1 MNKTI
6 AKGLSICMLLLTLT
20 ACGGNGQTTDTS
32 PESGGTAIV
41 PATDTVH
48 PDMTDT
54 SDTPTPD
61 THPVTE
67 FETREEETVRP
78 AEIIDG
84 GKIFENGYNANM
96 LVGFDEY
103 GRTVQPTASRK
114 ADKEVG
120 IFYFLW
126 LGAPTHF
133 QDIYDSSVI
142 IEKYGKEM
150 LLYQDTP
157 ESPLR
162 EPHWWGKPHFGY
174 YNSADEWVIR
184 KHMEMLTVAGVD
196 FLVFDTTNAVTY
208 DSAARR
214 IMKVVTELRAEGW
227 DAPQVAYMTHTYSI
241 STVNGLYQNIYQKYP
256 EYEEAWYKIDGKP
269 MIIAYTKEKD
279 DIAASGELGPT
290 GQPYRPGDMS
300 EELLDFFHIR
310 DPRWPTDPVT
320 DNGWPYTDW
329 SLPPSVNGDMISV
342 SVATHPRPPF
352 SYGLIWEDWP
362 NYGRGYDVASGT
374 NVKEDSLKGTFFDY
388 EWEAVYQNDDKLKYV
403 FITGWNEW
411 VAWKHDMEGY
421 EGYIFVDN
429 ADLQY
434 SRDIEP
440 MAGGYEDA
448 YYIQMMTHI
457 RRYKYEPLI
466 DTALT
471 LHKTIDVG
479 GAVAQWDDVNAIY
492 RRVGQDDG
500 ERKKYGASKT
510 VDYACDPVRNNIV
523 EVRVTSDDENLYFM
537 IETTDPIVE
546 TGTQNWMNLFI
557 GRGRPAQGK
566 GWEGYEFAVN
576 REREDN
582 TATVE
587 VLGADFTG
595 TKVGEATFSVQGN
608 VMQIRVPRAAVGLE
622 AGGDFYFKVA
632 DGVESPAEIMN
643 YYSSGRS
650 LPLGRLSYLYQL
662 GE

>member
-1 MNKTI
+1 MNPCIKR
-6 AKGLSICMLLLTLT
+6 GLPLLLALLMLSSCAGGTGGRETEPLT
-20 ACGGNGQTTDTS
+20 
-32 PESGGTAIV
+32 ESGTSTVAPETGGDTAS
-41 PATDTVH
+41 ATE
-48 PDMTDT
+48 
-54 SDTPTPD
+54 S
-61 THPVTE
+61 
-67 FETREEETVRP
+67 ETREEETVRP
-78 AEIIDG
+78 GETIDG
-84 GKIFENGYNANM
+84 STIYENGYNANM

-103 GRTVQPTASRK
+103 GRTLEPTASRK
-114 ADKEVG
+114 SDKEVG

-126 LGAPTHF
+126 LGTPHF
-133 QDIYDSSVI
+133 QDIYDSSKI
-142 IEKYGKEM
+142 IAQYGKDM
-150 LLYQDTP
+150 LLYQDT
-157 ESPLR
+157 EVSPLR
-162 EPHWWGKPHFGY
+162 QPHWWGEPLMGY
-174 YNSADEWVIR
+174 YNSADEWIIR

-214 IMKVVTELRAEGW
+214 ILKISTELRAEGW

-241 STVNGLYQNIYQKYP
+241 STVNALYENIYKQYP

-279 DIAASGELGPT
+279 DIAASGDLGPT

-300 EELLDFFHIR
+300 EELRSFFHIR
-310 DPRWPTDPVT
+310 DPRWPGEPVT
-320 DNGWPYTDW
+320 DNAWPYTDW

-362 NYGRGYDVASGT
+362 NYGRGYDVATGK
-374 NVKEDSLKGTFFDY
+374 NIKDDIQKGTFFDY
-388 EWEAVYQNDDKLKYV
+388 EWEAVWKNEDKLKYV

-421 EGYIFVDN
+421 EGYILVDN
-429 ADLQY
+429 ADMQY

-440 MAGGYEDA
+440 MEGGYEDA
-448 YYIQMMTHI
+448 YYIQMMKHI

-471 LHKTIDVG
+471 LHKTIDVT
-479 GAVAQWDDVNAIY
+479 GAVSQWDEVNAIY
-492 RRVGQDDG
+492 RRVGRDDG

-510 VDYACDPVRNNIV
+510 VDYACDPVKNNIV
-523 EVRVTSDDENLYFM
+523 EVRVTSDDQNLYFM
-537 IETTDPIVE
+537 IETVDPIVE
-546 TGTQNWMNLFI
+546 TGTADWMNLFI
-557 GRGRPAQGK
+557 GRGRPEMGK

-576 REREDN
+576 RARSGN
-582 TATVE
+582 TAAVE
-587 VLGADFTG
+587 SLSADYTG
-595 TKVGEATFSVQGN
+595 QTVGEATYTVQGN
-608 VMQIRVPRAAVGLE
+608 VLQIAVPRAAVGLE

-632 DGVESPAEIMN
+632 DGVADPAEIMS
-643 YYSSGRS
+643 YYESGRS

>member
-1 MNKTI
+1 MKHAI
-6 AKGLSICMLLLTLT
+6 IKGASLLLSLLLLSS
-20 ACGGNGQTTDTS
+20 CGGSGGDTS
-32 PESGGTAIV
+32 TESPDTPAVTDPAINPDTDRDTTGETP
-41 PATDTVH
+41 PATE
-48 PDMTDT
+48 
-54 SDTPTPD
+54 PD
-61 THPVTE
+61 TK
-67 FETREEETVRP
+67 EEETVRP
-78 AEIIDG
+78 GETIDG
-84 GKIFENGYNANM
+84 SSIFENGYNANM

-103 GRTVQPTASRK
+103 GRTVEPTASRK
-114 ADKEVG
+114 DNREVG

-126 LGAPTHF
+126 LGTPHF
-133 QDIYDSSVI
+133 DDIYDSAKI
-142 IEKYGKEM
+142 IEQYGLNK
-150 LLYQDTP
+150 LLYEDT
-157 ESPLR
+157 EVSPLR
-162 EPHWWGKPHFGY
+162 QPHWWGEPLFGY
-174 YNSADEWVIR
+174 YNSADEWIIR

-214 IMKVVTELRAEGW
+214 ILKVVTELRTEGW

-241 STVNGLYQNIYQKYP
+241 STANALYQNIYRKYP

-279 DIAASGELGPT
+279 DIAASGDIGPT

-300 EELLDFFHIR
+300 EELLNFFHIR

-352 SYGLIWEDWP
+352 SYGLLWEDWP
-362 NYGRGYDVASGT
+362 NYGRGYDVASGK
-374 NVKEDSLKGTFFDY
+374 NVKEDILKGTFFDY
-388 EWEAVYQNDDKLKYV
+388 EWEAVWANEDKLKYV

-411 VAWKHDMEGY
+411 VSWKHDMEGY
-421 EGYIFVDN
+421 EGYILVDN
-429 ADLQY
+429 ADLRY

-448 YYIQMMTHI
+448 YYIQMMQHI

-479 GAVAQWDDVNAIY
+479 GAAIQWADVNAVY
-492 RRVGQDDG
+492 RRVGRDDG

-510 VDYACDPVRNNIV
+510 VDYACEPVKNNIV
-523 EVRVTSDDENLYFM
+523 EIRVTSDNENLYFM

-546 TGTQNWMNLFI
+546 TGESNWMNLFI
-557 GRGRPAQGK
+557 GRGRPTEDK
-566 GWEGYEFAVN
+566 GWE
-576 REREDN
+576 
-582 TATVE
+582 
-587 VLGADFTG
+587 
-595 TKVGEATFSVQGN
+595 S
-608 VMQIRVPRAAVGLE
+608 
-622 AGGDFYFKVA
+622 
-632 DGVESPAEIMN
+632 
-643 YYSSGRS
+643 
-650 LPLGRLSYLYQL
+650 
-662 GE
+662 

>member
-1 MNKTI
+1 MKKI
-6 AKGLSICMLLLTLT
+6 IVGGMVLLLLLTGLSSCGEKTDAPSDTT
-20 ACGGNGQTTDTS
+20 AAASGETAGVSDTAVEETATD
-32 PESGGTAIV
+32 GTDADE
-41 PATDTVH
+41 PATE
-48 PDMTDT
+48 
-54 SDTPTPD
+54 PD
-61 THPVTE
+61 TK
-67 FETREEETVRP
+67 EEETMRP
-78 AEIIDG
+78 SEIIDG
-84 GKIFENGYNANM
+84 SRIFENGYNANM

-103 GRTVQPTASRK
+103 GRTVLPTAARR
-114 ADKEVG
+114 AEKEVG

-126 LGAPTHF
+126 LGTPSHF
-133 QDIYDSSVI
+133 QDIYDVSEI
-142 IEKYGKEM
+142 ILQYGKDKV
-150 LLYQDTP
+150 LYEDTP
-157 ESPLR
+157 ISPLLQ
-162 EPHWWGKPHFGY
+162 PHWWGQPHFGY

-214 IMKVVTELRAEGW
+214 ILKVVTELREEGW

-241 STVNGLYQNIYQKYP
+241 STVNGLYQSIYQKYP

-290 GQPYRPGDMS
+290 GQPYRPGDLS

-352 SYGLIWEDWP
+352 SYGLIWEDWG
-362 NYGRGYDVASGT
+362 NYGRGYDVASGK
-374 NVKEDSLKGTFFDY
+374 NVKEDILKGTFFDY

-411 VAWKHDMEGY
+411 VAWKHDLEGY
-421 EGYIFVDN
+421 EGYILVDN

-457 RRYKYEPLI
+457 RRYKYEPLL

-471 LHKTIDVG
+471 LHKTIDVT
-479 GAVAQWDDVNAIY
+479 GAASQWNDVNAIY

-510 VDYACDPVRNNIV
+510 VDYACEPVKNNIV
-523 EVRVTSDDENLYFM
+523 EVRVTSDDQNIYFM
-537 IETTDPIVE
+537 IRTTEPI
-546 TGTQNWMNLFI
+546 TDLGDGTSNRMNLFI
-557 GRGRPAQGK
+557 GRGRPAAGK
-566 GWEGYEFAVN
+566 GWESYEFAVN
-576 REREDN
+576 RTRVGS

-587 VLGADFTG
+587 VLAPDFSG
-595 TKVGEATFSVQGN
+595 QKVGDATFSVQGEI
-608 VMQIRVPRAAVGLE
+608 MQICVPRAALGLE

-632 DGVESPAEIMN
+632 DGVEDPAEIMS